1 MRALLVAVIAAAL
14 WAAVRRPVRYE
25 IADHS
30 MEPTLRPGDWVI
42 AWRRPGRIRLG
53 DVVVVEHPRR
63 PGFEM
68 VKRVAALGDEPGTGI
83 PERGLWLLGDN
94 PGAGSVDSRIIGGF
108 PGSSLRA
115 RVVARYR
122 PLPPRRIR

>member
-1 MRALLVAVIAAAL
+1 VALK
-14 WAAVRRPVRYE
+14 RPVRYE

-30 MEPTLRPGDWVI
+30 MEPVLRPGDWVI
-42 AWRRPGRIRLG
+42 AWRRLGRIRVG
-53 DVVVVEHPRR
+53 DVVVVEHPQR

-68 VKRVAALGDEPGTGI
+68 VKRVAALGGEPGPGM
-83 PERGLWLLGDN
+83 PERDLWLHGDN

-122 PLPPRRIR
+122 PLPLRRIR